1 MSSEILINVTP
12 METRV
17 ALVEN
22 SVLQEVNVERQ
33 HSRGIVGNIYKGKVV
48 RVMPGMQAAF
58 VDIGMDKAGFIH
70 VDDIQK
76 PSGLSAQ
83 NGTCAQDSRNQD
95 RAAEAGSIKN
105 VDTKHVEIKQF
116 LREGQSIVVQVIKD
130 PISSKGARL
139 STKLS
144 VSSHYL
150 VFMPNETHVG
160 ISQRVE
166 DADERVRLRQQL
178 DVALDGDSV
187 GGGYILRTAAE
198 GTESTELAKEI
209 EFLQQLWGQVSET
222 AKQLK
227 APALVYE
234 DLPMFLRVLR
244 DVTHPHIDKVIVDSQ
259 EAYKK
264 LCDFAQYFS
273 PEIRSVIEYYSSDK
287 PLFSLH
293 SVEDEITRALETRV
307 LLKSGGYLIIEQTEA
322 MTTVDINTGAF
333 VGRRNLEETTFKTNL
348 EAATAIA
355 RQLRLRN
362 LGGIIII
369 DFIDMQD
376 PEHQREVMRVLE
388 KALSHDRAR
397 TAIASI
403 SALGLV
409 EMTRKRTS
417 ESLERVLCQPCPTCE
432 GKGRLKSV
440 ETTCYEILRDVLRQ
454 ARTNESK
461 AFQVVATQEV
471 IDYLQDEESSHVE
484 DLETFVGRTIEFR
497 VVSSYSQEQFDIMP
511 V

>member
-22 SVLQEVNVERQ
+22 GVLQEVSVERQ
-33 HSRGIVGNIYKGKVV
+33 HTRGIAGNIYKGKVI

-58 VDIGMDKAGFIH
+58 VDIGMEKAGFLH
-70 VDDIQK
+70 VDDIQQ
-76 PSGLSAQ
+76 PDQ
-83 NGTCAQDSRNQD
+83 
-95 RAAEAGSIKN
+95 AAETNNSIKN
-105 VDTKHVEIKQF
+105 RDIKNLGIKNVALKNTEIKQF

-130 PISSKGARL
+130 PISTKGARL

-150 VFMPNETHVG
+150 VYIPNVTHIG
-160 ISQRVE
+160 ISQRIE
-166 DADERVRLRQQL
+166 DAAERARLRQQL
-178 DVALDGDSV
+178 DVVLEGGDV

-198 GTESTELAKEI
+198 GADTTDLSKEI

-222 AKQLK
+222 AKRLK
-227 APALVYE
+227 APALAYE

-244 DVTHPHIDKVIVDSQ
+244 DITHPKIEKVRVDSQ
-259 EAYKK
+259 KSYKK
-264 LCDFAQYFS
+264 LCEFAERFS
-273 PEIRSVIEYYSSDK
+273 PEILSAIEYYSSDK
-287 PLFSLH
+287 PIFSLY

-307 LLKSGGYLIIEQTEA
+307 LLKSGGSLVIEQTEA

-333 VGRRNLEETTFKTNL
+333 VGRRNLEETTFKINL
-348 EAATAIA
+348 EAATTIA

-376 PEHQREVMRVLE
+376 VEHQREVIRVLE

-454 ARTNESK
+454 ARVSECKT
-461 AFQVVATQEV
+461 FQVLAAQKV
-471 IDYLQDEESSHVE
+471 IDYLQDEESSHVK
-484 DLETFVGRTIEFR
+484 DLEAFVGRTLEFR
-497 VVSSYSQEQFDIMP
+497 MVSSYSQEQFDIIP

>member
-1 MSSEILINVTP
+1 MGSEILINVTP

-22 SVLQEVNVERQ
+22 SVLQEISVERQ

-58 VDIGMDKAGFIH
+58 VDIGIEKAGFIH

-76 PSGLSAQ
+76 SGSSSAQ
-83 NGTCAQDSRNQD
+83 NSKNQGQ
-95 RAAEAGSIKN
+95 AAEVGNIKN
-105 VDTKHVEIKQF
+105 VETKHAEIKQF
-116 LREGQSIVVQVIKD
+116 LREGQTIVVQVIKD
-130 PISSKGARL
+130 PISTKGARL

-150 VFMPNETHVG
+150 VYMPNETHIG

-166 DADERVRLRQQL
+166 DTDERVRLRQQL
-178 DVALDGDSV
+178 DVALDGGNA

-198 GTESTELAKEI
+198 GAESTELAVEI

-227 APALVYE
+227 APALVHE
-234 DLPMFLRVLR
+234 DLPLFLRVLR
-244 DVTHPHIDKVIVDSQ
+244 DIIHPHIDKVRVDSQ
-259 EAYKK
+259 KAYKK
-264 LCDFAQYFS
+264 LCDFAQRFN
-273 PEIRSVIEYYSSDK
+273 PEILPAIEYYSSDK
-287 PLFSLH
+287 PLFSLY

-307 LLKSGGYLIIEQTEA
+307 LLKSGGSLIIEQTEA

-369 DFIDMQD
+369 DFIDMQNT
-376 PEHQREVMRVLE
+376 EHQREVMRVLE

-432 GKGRLKSV
+432 GKGRLKSI

-454 ARTNESK
+454 ARAHESK
-461 AFQVVATQEV
+461 TFQVVAAQEV

-484 DLETFVGRTIEFR
+484 DLEAFVGRTIEFR
-497 VVSSYSQEQFDIMP
+497 MVSSYSQEQFDILP